1 MKYYKNVNR
10 KRKIKIDINRIFYII
25 LQLTY
30 KNIVNIL

>member
-10 KRKIKIDINRIFYII
+10 KRKIKTDINRIFYKLI
-25 LQLTY
+25 QLIY